1 MTNDLHKFRIHSAL
15 SSGAC
20 EVDNRVCTATCS
32 IWIINFNG
40 IGNAHS
46 LIKFNCVSLKLR
58 PPTVVNGDGPII
70 IAVAATII
78 SERASSVIVHVNR
91 DLRYVRI
98 YMWMYVNLYAH
109 AQTSI
114 AKKRP

>member
-32 IWIINFNG
+32 IWIIIDRINFNG

-46 LIKFNCVSLKLR
+46 LIKFNCVSLKLC

-78 SERASSVIVHVNR
+78 VSFASQ
-91 DLRYVRI
+91 L
-98 YMWMYVNLYAH
+98 
-109 AQTSI
+109 
-114 AKKRP
+114 